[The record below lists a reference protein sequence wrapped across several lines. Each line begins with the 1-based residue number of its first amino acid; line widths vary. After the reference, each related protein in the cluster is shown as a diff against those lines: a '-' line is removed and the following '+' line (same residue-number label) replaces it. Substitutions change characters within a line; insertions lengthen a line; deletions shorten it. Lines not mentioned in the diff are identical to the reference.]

1 MINNMSFE
9 VQPSV
14 SKNLCNCT
22 LTSKGRSSS
31 QSFLRSSSW
40 VIILKFGLNKIFH
53 FFVNSKYTVTIPLI
67 TKMFS
72 LSLSLLQNLFIDSES
87 YCIWFPIHGPW
98 MMCITPR
105 KPWCWVLSFG
115 IPYSLNPE
123 GDNCHKMPIWKK
135 ENYVDWYMQEY
146 IPLAAHY

>member
-1 MINNMSFE
+1 MSFE

-53 FFVNSKYTVTIPLI
+53 FFINSKYTVTIPLI

-72 LSLSLLQNLFIDSES
+72 LSPSEFVHRFRELLHL
-87 YCIWFPIHGPW
+87 
-98 MMCITPR
+98 
-105 KPWCWVLSFG
+105 
-115 IPYSLNPE
+115 IPNSWSLNDVHYPQKGLMLGFE
-123 GDNCHKMPIWKK
+123 FWNPIFSK
-135 ENYVDWYMQEY
+135 
-146 IPLAAHY
+146 P